1 MSSYLPPQTNSSA
14 RSTTKQA
21 DNLLDFGGV
30 SKKKKGSLFDGG
42 DDFMISLKSSTGSS
56 TSKKYE
62 EYDEDE
68 TEIKESSSLLGNSS
82 DAVKPNLYQSKL

>member
-1 MSSYLPPQTNSSA
+1 
-14 RSTTKQA
+14 
-21 DNLLDFGGV
+21 
-30 SKKKKGSLFDGG
+30 
-42 DDFMISLKSSTGSS
+42 MISLKSSTGSS

-82 DAVKPNLYQSKL
+82 DVVKPNLYQSKL